1 MLGRA
6 APLGS
11 DKKRQFDYNENPA
24 SVGFLLSG
32 DTTGVFA
39 RCIASVPLSYRRNYK
54 IIFKHIA
61 NPAFVYTVLGL
72 PGGEFPCAAERSVTV
87 NILHISLSN
96 AGQFAG

>member
-24 SVGFLLSG
+24 SAGFLLSG

-39 RCIASVPLSYRRNYK
+39 RCIASVPLSYRRVQVELIGKKTFY
-54 IIFKHIA
+54 FK
-61 NPAFVYTVLGL
+61 NFLVDP
-72 PGGEFPCAAERSVTV
+72 PCD
-87 NILHISLSN
+87 N
-96 AGQFAG
+96 